1 VEAERKT
8 GEAFAATWRNS
19 ENEIVGTTFG
29 GTMCWMPL
37 KPWSLRISRDDW
49 SGIVPCGECPGC
61 LEFYRRRLADRLKSK
76 YSRQGGPREKDVG
89 MATQRLGP
97 RASWRGGPLYLVR
110 IYAPIEHHAALS
122 RKLHRRR
129 GIELEP
135 GFIRLGATS
144 FAVLAH
150 QKVLPPLYLA
160 GVRLETRTEA
170 IRLSR
175 GRRAWR
181 SATAGMLVAREA
193 YGPDLNR
200 FYMPGLPPAEKESW
214 EVQTRSGAN
223 GYNRALS
230 PRVWKRGNLVLVPP
244 SVWALGRAD
253 RRTLRRDLGR
263 QSSPEGIARVMA
275 MVSEVLARRSQ
286 SSLLGPAAR
295 PVLNT
300 DQVREFYSAMAKRV
314 AQRASAAPS
323 NSSSSLPSEGRG
335 YVSSIHSGG
344 IDPPEPVPIDGLI
357 RGIAAL
363 VTRHLAQLPEDHLVD
378 LTHKQY
384 VKRRERRAL
393 DEHLEKLLQ
402 RVKGRT

>member
-37 KPWSLRISRDDW
+37 RPWSLRISREDW

-61 LEFYRRRLADRLKSK
+61 LEFYRRRLADRLKAK
-76 YSRQGGPREKDVG
+76 YGIEVG
-89 MATQRLGP
+89 K
-97 RASWRGGPLYLVR
+97 LYLIR
-110 IYAPIEHHAALS
+110 IYAPVEHHAALS

-129 GIELEP
+129 GQQLEP

-150 QKVLPPLYLA
+150 GKVLPPLYLA

-193 YGPDLNR
+193 YGKDLNR
-200 FYMPGLPPAEKESW
+200 FYMPGLPPAERESW
-214 EVQTRSGAN
+214 EVRTGSGAN

-230 PRVWKRGNLVLVPP
+230 PRVWKSGNLVLVPP

-323 NSSSSLPSEGRG
+323 ISLSSLPSEGRG
-335 YVSSIHSGG
+335 YVSSIHSVARP
-344 IDPPEPVPIDGLI
+344 PPEPVPIDGLI

-363 VTRHLAQLPEDHLVD
+363 VTRHLAQLPEDALVD

-384 VKRRERRAL
+384 VKRRERRLL

-402 RVKGRT
+402 LVKGRT

>member
-1 VEAERKT
+1 VEAERAT
-8 GEAFAATWRNS
+8 GGEFAATWRDQAGA
-19 ENEIVGTTFG
+19 IVGSTFG

-37 KPWSLRISRDDW
+37 KPWSLRISREDW

-61 LEFYRRRLADRLKSK
+61 LEFYRRRLADRLKAK
-76 YSRQGGPREKDVG
+76 YGSD
-89 MATQRLGP
+89 
-97 RASWRGGPLYLVR
+97 RARTERGAVRGLDPAKRDCAQVASQLYLIR
-110 IYAPIEHHAALS
+110 IYAPVEQHAALS
-122 RKLHRRR
+122 RLIHRRR
-129 GIELEP
+129 GVELEP
-135 GFIRLGATS
+135 GFLRLGATS

-150 QKVLPPLYLA
+150 GKVLPPLYLS

-193 YGPDLNR
+193 YGEQVNR
-200 FYMPGLPPAEKESW
+200 WYLSGLPPAEKESW
-214 EVQTRSGAN
+214 DVSTRAGAKA
-223 GYNRALS
+223 YSRASS
-230 PRVWKRGNLVLVPP
+230 PRVWKKGNLVLVPP
-244 SVWALGRAD
+244 EIWMLGRGD
-253 RRTLRRDLGR
+253 RRTLRRDLGA

-323 NSSSSLPSEGRG
+323 NSLSSLPSEGRG

-363 VTRHLAQLPEDHLVD
+363 VTRHLEQLPEDHLVD

-384 VKRRERRAL
+384 TKRRERRLL